1 MYIIQ
6 YSVVQA
12 VGPEPEVVDSDEEED
27 MTARL
32 QALRS

>member
-1 MYIIQ
+1 MCLSYI
-6 YSVVQA
+6 QA
-12 VGPEPEVVDSDEEED
+12 VGPEPEVAESDEEED

>member
-1 MYIIQ
+1 MC
-6 YSVVQA
+6 VCVMQA
-12 VGPEPEVVDSDEEED
+12 VGPEVEESDEEED